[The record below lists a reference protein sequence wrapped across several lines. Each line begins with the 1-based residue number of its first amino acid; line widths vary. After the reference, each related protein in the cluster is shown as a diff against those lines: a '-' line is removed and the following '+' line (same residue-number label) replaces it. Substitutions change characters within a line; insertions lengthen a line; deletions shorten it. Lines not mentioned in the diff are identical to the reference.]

1 MGMTTFSV
9 CFSVV
14 VVLYIV
20 YGIIQLNR
28 KNGLFDMTVFEM
40 YLRKHH
46 GMDNDQIDEEYDKYL
61 KCRRELDGEIKKL
74 CLTEDEARGAIVE
87 YRKRNGYRL

>member
-1 MGMTTFSV
+1 MATIV
-9 CFSVV
+9 ICFWIVYA
-14 VVLYIV
+14 LYIG
-20 YGIIQLNR
+20 YGFIQLNR
-28 KNGLFDMTVFEM
+28 KNGLFNMTVFEM

-61 KCRRELDGEIKKL
+61 KCRHELDSEIKKL
-74 CLTEDEARGAIVE
+74 CLTEDEARSAIVE

>member
-1 MGMTTFSV
+1 MATIV
-9 CFSVV
+9 ICFW
-14 VVLYIV
+14 IV
-20 YGIIQLNR
+20 YGLYMVYDLIQMNR

-61 KCRRELDGEIKKL
+61 KCRHELDSEIKKL
-74 CLTEDEARGAIVE
+74 CLTEDKARSEIVK

>member
-1 MGMTTFSV
+1 MDVFYI

-20 YGIIQLNR
+20 YGLIQLNR

-61 KCRRELDGEIKKL
+61 KCRHELDSEIKKL
-74 CLTEDEARGAIVE
+74 CLTEDKARSEIVK

>member
-1 MGMTTFSV
+1 MTAIV
-9 CFSVV
+9 ICFW
-14 VVLYIV
+14 IV
-20 YGIIQLNR
+20 YGLYMVYDLIQMNR

-61 KCRRELDGEIKKL
+61 KCRHELDSEIKKL
-74 CLTEDEARGAIVE
+74 CLTEDKARSEIVK

>member
-1 MGMTTFSV
+1 MTAIV
-9 CFSVV
+9 ICFW
-14 VVLYIV
+14 IV
-20 YGIIQLNR
+20 YGLYMVYDLIQMNR

-46 GMDNDQIDEEYDKYL
+46 GMDNDQIDEEYDKYI
-61 KCRRELDGEIKKL
+61 KCRHELDSEIKKL
-74 CLTEDEARGAIVE
+74 CLTEDKARSEIVK

>member
-1 MGMTTFSV
+1 MTTIV
-9 CFSVV
+9 ICFW
-14 VVLYIV
+14 IV
-20 YGIIQLNR
+20 YGLYMVYDLIQMNR

-61 KCRRELDGEIKKL
+61 KCRHELDSEIKKL
-74 CLTEDEARGAIVE
+74 CLTEDKARSEIVK

>member
-1 MGMTTFSV
+1 MATIV
-9 CFSVV
+9 ICFWIVYA
-14 VVLYIV
+14 LYIG
-20 YGIIQLNR
+20 YDLIQTNR

-61 KCRRELDGEIKKL
+61 KCRHELDSEIKKL
-74 CLTEDEARGAIVE
+74 CLTEDKARSEIVK